1 MLKVLPFLVATA
13 LAASFPEPRIK
24 HLKSDDVLE
33 ISVEDV
39 PGLKWKHVQY
49 VVDETPVAG
58 DLFKSAEGN
67 WKHIKTHRG
76 SLRGQKVHYKMVGEK
91 KGEPVVAAGTIETE
105 DERGLALAPQDR
117 PRRAKHLV
125 LRDDFN
131 TLDRNNWDFEVSMY
145 GGYNWEIQVY
155 TNDVKNI
162 FTRNGH
168 LFIKPTLTSDSYG
181 EAYLHSGTM
190 DVAKMW
196 GYCTNADRYGCVR
209 HGRDGLLPPVMSGKL
224 KSKKTVTFG
233 EVCVRARVPQ
243 GDWIWPAIWMLPRDS
258 HYGGWPRSGEIDLM
272 ESRGNSFARDGAGH
286 DHGRNQIGST
296 MHWGPDAGQNK
307 FYLTHGDR
315 DDSTYS
321 TQMHTYCVDWTQ
333 DHITVSV
340 DGHQVMTTG
349 GNFWQKGG
357 FSGGNIW
364 SSGSNMAPFD
374 QPFYLILNVAIGGTN
389 GFFPDNWSYNTPKPW
404 NNNSP
409 AEGADF
415 WNARHNWQPSWQGD
429 NVAMEIDYIE
439 MNQY

>member
-1 MLKVLPFLVATA
+1 
-13 LAASFPEPRIK
+13 
-24 HLKSDDVLE
+24 
-33 ISVEDV
+33 
-39 PGLKWKHVQY
+39 
-49 VVDETPVAG
+49 
-58 DLFKSAEGN
+58 
-67 WKHIKTHRG
+67 
-76 SLRGQKVHYKMVGEK
+76 
-91 KGEPVVAAGTIETE
+91 
-105 DERGLALAPQDR
+105 
-117 PRRAKHLV
+117 
-125 LRDDFN
+125 
-131 TLDRNNWDFEVSMY
+131 
-145 GGYNWEIQVY
+145 
-155 TNDVKNI
+155 
-162 FTRNGH
+162 
-168 LFIKPTLTSDSYG
+168 
-181 EAYLHSGTM
+181 M

-233 EVCVRARVPQ
+233 EV
-243 GDWIWPAIWMLPRDS
+243 
-258 HYGGWPRSGEIDLM
+258 
-272 ESRGNSFARDGAGH
+272 FARDGAGH